1 MMCNQDTVDL
11 YVSAIDLA
19 KENPAL
25 SNQEKA
31 LLNRFKILLR
41 SGAVEEANSEMALM
55 GKVKRETLHH
65 IRELAE
71 GIFEDRVRNSII
83 DDKERERMLN
93 EGKRRADVAEEM
105 LVNDLLMHGMIY
117 NK

>member
-1 MMCNQDTVDL
+1 MQEPIDL
-11 YVSAIDLA
+11 YVNAIDLA
-19 KENPAL
+19 KENPTL

-41 SGAVEEANSEMALM
+41 SEAVEEANSEMALM

-71 GIFEDRVRNSII
+71 GIFENRIRNCNV
-83 DDKERERMLN
+83 DDNERERILN
-93 EGKRRADVAEEM
+93 EGKKRADVAEEM
-105 LVNDLLMHGMIY
+105 LLNNLLIQGMIY
-117 NK
+117 NS

>member
-1 MMCNQDTVDL
+1 MHDVFDL
-11 YVSAIDLA
+11 YVNAIDLA
-19 KENPAL
+19 KDNPTL

-41 SGAVEEANSEMALM
+41 SEAVEEANSEMALM

-71 GIFEDRVRNSII
+71 GIFEDRVRNSSV
-83 DDKERERMLN
+83 DDNERERILN

-105 LVNDLLMHGMIY
+105 LVNDLLIHGMIY
-117 NK
+117 SN

>member
-1 MMCNQDTVDL
+1 MQEPRDI
-11 YVSAIDLA
+11 YVNAIDVA
-19 KENPAL
+19 KENPSL

-55 GKVKRETLHH
+55 GKVKREMLHH

-71 GIFEDRVRNSII
+71 GLFEDSVRNSNV
-83 DDKERERMLN
+83 DGNERERILN

-105 LVNDLLMHGMIY
+105 LVKDLLMDGKIY
-117 NK
+117 NN

>member
-1 MMCNQDTVDL
+1 MENIVDL

-19 KENPAL
+19 KENPTL

-71 GIFEDRVRNSII
+71 SIFEDRVRNCNV
-83 DDKERERMLN
+83 DDTERGRILN

-105 LVNDLLMHGMIY
+105 LVKDLLMHEMIY
-117 NK
+117 NI

>member
-1 MMCNQDTVDL
+1 MESIVDL
-11 YVSAIDLA
+11 YVNAINLA

-71 GIFEDRVRNSII
+71 GIFEDSVRNYNV
-83 DDKERERMLN
+83 DDNERERILN

-105 LVNDLLMHGMIY
+105 LVNDLLMHGEIY

>member
-1 MMCNQDTVDL
+1 MQEPIDL
-11 YVSAIDLA
+11 YVNAIDLA
-19 KENPAL
+19 KENPTL

-41 SGAVEEANSEMALM
+41 SAAVEEANSEMALM

-71 GIFEDRVRNSII
+71 GFFEERVRNCSV
-83 DDKERERMLN
+83 DDNERERMLN
-93 EGKRRADVAEEM
+93 EGKRRADVAEDM
-105 LVNDLLMHGMIY
+105 LVNDLLMHELLY
-117 NK
+117 FT

>member
-1 MMCNQDTVDL
+1 MESIVDL
-11 YVSAIDLA
+11 YVNAIDLA
-19 KENPAL
+19 KENPTL

-41 SGAVEEANSEMALM
+41 SGAVEDANSEIALM

-71 GIFEDRVRNSII
+71 GIFEDRARNCIV
-83 DDKERERMLN
+83 DDTERERILN
-93 EGKRRADVAEEM
+93 EGKRRADVAEER
-105 LVNDLLMHGMIY
+105 LLYELLIHGMLY